1 MKIKSIILTA
11 LIAIAATSGLFAQNT
26 KNSKTLVMYF
36 SWGGTTE
43 KMAKMISSSNGGEL
57 FKIEPTKAY
66 PTSYTPCTEVVK
78 EELDNGIFR
87 QVKKAPDFSKYDTI
101 FVGVPVWCHT
111 APTLMTHFLEE
122 NKEALKGKT
131 IIPFCTYQATYRAET
146 LQAIVDATPTASHKE
161 GYGTTN
167 PNQNNV
173 DAWLKKNR
181 SDKMKKLILTLS
193 LALALTMTAS
203 AKTLVAYF
211 SFPIDSGKEA
221 LDATS

>member
-1 MKIKSIILTA
+1 MKLKSILMAAVIMMLT
-11 LIAIAATSGLFAQNT
+11 SCGLFAQNT
-26 KNSKTLVMYF
+26 KKSKTLVMYF

-57 FKIEPTKAY
+57 FRIEPTKTY
-66 PTSYTPCTEVVK
+66 PTRYTPCTEVVK

-101 FVGVPVWCHT
+101 FVGVPVWWHT

-167 PNQNNV
+167 PNQNDV
-173 DAWLKKNR
+173 DAWFKKIR
-181 SDKMKKLILTLS
+181 L
-193 LALALTMTAS
+193 
-203 AKTLVAYF
+203 
-211 SFPIDSGKEA
+211 GK
-221 LDATS
+221 

>member
-1 MKIKSIILTA
+1 MKLKSILMATAIMMLT
-11 LIAIAATSGLFAQNT
+11 TCGLFDQGSG
-26 KNSKTLVMYF
+26 KSKSLILYF

-43 KMAKMISSSNGGEL
+43 KMAKMISSSNGGEV
-57 FKIEPTKAY
+57 FRIEPTKAY

-78 EELDNGIFR
+78 EELDNGVFR

-101 FVGVPVWCHT
+101 FVGVPVWWHT

-173 DAWLKKNR
+173 DVWLKKIG
-181 SDKMKKLILTLS
+181 L
-193 LALALTMTAS
+193 
-203 AKTLVAYF
+203 
-211 SFPIDSGKEA
+211 GK
-221 LDATS
+221 

>member
-1 MKIKSIILTA
+1 MKIKSIFAVAIITLITA
-11 LIAIAATSGLFAQNT
+11 GGLFAQNK

-43 KMAKMISSSNGGEL
+43 KMAKMISSSNGWEL
-57 FKIEPTKAY
+57 FRIEPTKAY

-101 FVGVPVWCHT
+101 FVGIPVWWHT

-167 PNQNNV
+167 PKQNDV
-173 DAWLKKNR
+173 DAWLKKIGV
-181 SDKMKKLILTLS
+181 KK
-193 LALALTMTAS
+193 
-203 AKTLVAYF
+203 
-211 SFPIDSGKEA
+211 
-221 LDATS
+221 

>member
-1 MKIKSIILTA
+1 MKLKSILMATAIMMLTTCG
-11 LIAIAATSGLFAQNT
+11 LIAQNSQ
-26 KNSKTLVMYF
+26 NSKTLVMYF

-57 FKIEPTKAY
+57 FRIEPTTAY

-101 FVGVPVWCHT
+101 FVGVPVWWHT

-146 LQAIVDATPTASHKE
+146 LQALVDVTPTAKHLE
-161 GYGTTN
+161 GLGTTN
-167 PNQNNV
+167 PNQKEV
-173 DAWLKKNR
+173 DAWLKKIG
-181 SDKMKKLILTLS
+181 L
-193 LALALTMTAS
+193 
-203 AKTLVAYF
+203 
-211 SFPIDSGKEA
+211 GK
-221 LDATS
+221 

>member
-1 MKIKSIILTA
+1 MKLKSILMATAIMILT
-11 LIAIAATSGLFAQNT
+11 SCGLFAQKT

-57 FKIEPTKAY
+57 FWIEPTTAY

-78 EELDNGIFR
+78 EELDNGVFR

-101 FVGVPVWCHT
+101 IVGVPVWWHT

-122 NKEALKGKT
+122 HKAALKGKT
-131 IIPFCTYQATYRAET
+131 IIPVCTYQATYRAET
-146 LQAIVDATPTASHKE
+146 LAALTDATPTANHKE

-167 PNQNNV
+167 PNQNDV
-173 DAWLKKNR
+173 DAWLKKIG
-181 SDKMKKLILTLS
+181 L
-193 LALALTMTAS
+193 
-203 AKTLVAYF
+203 
-211 SFPIDSGKEA
+211 GK
-221 LDATS
+221 